1 MTGPVELDKINSVF
15 YVYEIR
21 SKGPTIKYY
30 GEPQVDGRT
39 LYQALWSDFYDN
51 GYNIELKREHGEFV
65 LTARPTQEDNDK
77 KAVHLILVVFTA
89 LTVMVTGAS
98 LFYDVNPL
106 SNPLLVFKGLPFA
119 IAVMFVLGSHELA
132 HYFVA
137 KRRGM
142 KASLPFFI
150 PLPFISPI
158 GTLGALIKLKG
169 AIPDR
174 KSLFDVG
181 IAGPLVGLVAAVVVT
196 VIGLSLPP
204 IAASQ
209 PHGQTMVI
217 GVPILFA
224 LIAKIVPSTSSTIH
238 PIAFAGWVGMLITS
252 LNLLPVGQLD
262 GGHIA
267 RALSGEK
274 TAYISAAVPPL
285 LMATGVYYSL
295 NGLNGET
302 LMFWGFFALLFAAGG
317 HPQPINDTK
326 RLDVK
331 RLILGIIAFG
341 LCVACFTP
349 MPLQA

>member
-21 SKGPTIKYY
+21 SHGPTIEYY
-30 GEPQVDGRT
+30 GEPQVDSKT
-39 LYQALWSDFYDN
+39 LYQALWNEFYGK
-51 GYNIELKREHGEFV
+51 GYNVELKREHGEFV
-65 LTARPTQEDNDK
+65 LTARPTREDKDK
-77 KAVHLILVVFTA
+77 KAVHLILMVFTA
-89 LTVMVTGAS
+89 LTVMVTGAV

-106 SNPLLVFKGLPFA
+106 ANPFLVYKGVPFA
-119 IAVMFVLGSHELA
+119 MAVMFVLGSHELA

-181 IAGPLVGLVAAVVVT
+181 IAGPLVGLAAAVVVT
-196 VIGLSLPP
+196 VIGLLLPP
-204 IAASQ
+204 IATSQ
-209 PHGQTMVI
+209 PHGQTVVI

-326 RLDVK
+326 RLDAK

-349 MPLQA
+349 VPLQA